1 MKSRREKGKG
11 SYFFSNSKDKWIAK
25 IQIDGKRKQIGSF
38 NTAKEA
44 KLALENYLKKVKVV
58 RDKFYLTYTFKDLFF
73 EAMDAKTKLQNQ
85 KDKVKK
91 KKTCA
96 EQYKFAFN
104 TLANIHN
111 KIFIELDFDDII
123 DEIIKANKGAESNR
137 KIKIMLRMMY
147 EYAFDKKIIDE
158 NPTLSKFAWVNVN
171 TKNSEEKKHR
181 YWTQEELNRIFTSK
195 NNKYVV
201 DIIKFLLHTG
211 LRVNEFYNLK
221 VSNIKLKYD
230 KYYIIDVPAEL
241 SKTKQ
246 SRIIPI
252 HRDIL
257 EIVKC
262 RINDPNRKTEYL
274 FETPSGVQF
283 KDSNFRHAYFFPI
296 MSCLKIENALPHDTR
311 VTFKSKMD
319 ELEVSER
326 YVEYFLGHTN
336 DSNMSILYNATI
348 NSNTNKNESSLAT
361 LDKAMNKLHFRNIY
375 E

>member
-1 MKSRREKGKG
+1 M
-11 SYFFSNSKDKWIAK
+11 
-25 IQIDGKRKQIGSF
+25 
-38 NTAKEA
+38 
-44 KLALENYLKKVKVV
+44 
-58 RDKFYLTYTFKDLFF
+58 
-73 EAMDAKTKLQNQ
+73 
-85 KDKVKK
+85 
-91 KKTCA
+91 
-96 EQYKFAFN
+96 
-104 TLANIHN
+104 
-111 KIFIELDFDDII
+111 
-123 DEIIKANKGAESNR
+123 
-137 KIKIMLRMMY
+137 
-147 EYAFDKKIIDE
+147 
-158 NPTLSKFAWVNVN
+158 
-171 TKNSEEKKHR
+171 
-181 YWTQEELNRIFTSK
+181 
-195 NNKYVV
+195 
-201 DIIKFLLHTG
+201 
-211 LRVNEFYNLK
+211 
-221 VSNIKLKYD
+221 
-230 KYYIIDVPAEL
+230 
-241 SKTKQ
+241 
-246 SRIIPI
+246 
-252 HRDIL
+252 

>member
-1 MKSRREKGKG
+1 M
-11 SYFFSNSKDKWIAK
+11 
-25 IQIDGKRKQIGSF
+25 
-38 NTAKEA
+38 
-44 KLALENYLKKVKVV
+44 
-58 RDKFYLTYTFKDLFF
+58 
-73 EAMDAKTKLQNQ
+73 
-85 KDKVKK
+85 
-91 KKTCA
+91 
-96 EQYKFAFN
+96 
-104 TLANIHN
+104 
-111 KIFIELDFDDII
+111 
-123 DEIIKANKGAESNR
+123 
-137 KIKIMLRMMY
+137 
-147 EYAFDKKIIDE
+147 
-158 NPTLSKFAWVNVN
+158 N

-246 SRIIPI
+246 GRIIPI